1 MSKIVPSYEHI
12 ENLKVK
18 PTEEE
23 LNILNF
29 LREYPDDSLEV
40 YYKPFLNGE
49 KPDIA
54 IIKKNYGVFLITVKD
69 WDLNNYRLVDNSKQK
84 SNLKKIK
91 WFLKEDNTQILS
103 PFSQVEHY
111 KNNIYSFHIE
121 DLAKMKALNSRMY
134 TIVKCGVFFSKA
146 TDYELRKKY
155 GINFDNNNQ
164 KQYIKVLSKDTL
176 NNNNFNDLLNSL
188 GWNKKYQEQL
198 FTEELY
204 KKFVKKFIPPI
215 HYLEEGEDFPIDTRK
230 NRGELFKSSAGS
242 QKIKGVVGSGKT
254 TILAMRAIN
263 AYKRTNKPVL
273 ILTYNIT
280 LKNYI
285 KDKIAKVKAEF
296 PWNNFIVLN
305 YHYFINMQLNK
316 VGIYIIPPP
325 IDYNKEKKEEYFE
338 ENYYSNETLFENH
351 KNELEKY
358 SAIFID
364 EAQDYRYEWFVI
376 LKSFFLEE
384 NGEFVIFCDEKQNI
398 YGRDL
403 DSEKKVK
410 TNIPGKWNKIET
422 LDASYRSNENLVII
436 ADKFQKEFLRN
447 KYEYEKI
454 KSKNQ
459 RLPFEKRI
467 TNYYYI
473 DDKYE
478 HKNDLIANLVINEYN
493 NLSVN
498 SDDVCVLS
506 SFKEDLRYIEYKF
519 RTSFKEDTHT
529 TFLEFEL
536 YNELKEIYSKDGKC
550 EEWWKKFCDEV
561 ERIENAY
568 KFNFK
573 LHSRQIKFS
582 TIHSF
587 KGLESYAVILIIN
600 SKDSEELIYTGIT
613 RARESLIVIN
623 NGNKKYDDFFRKNM
637 QFQHLASIVA

>member
-1 MSKIVPSYEHI
+1 M
-12 ENLKVK
+12 
-18 PTEEE
+18 
-23 LNILNF
+23 
-29 LREYPDDSLEV
+29 
-40 YYKPFLNGE
+40 
-49 KPDIA
+49 
-54 IIKKNYGVFLITVKD
+54 
-69 WDLNNYRLVDNSKQK
+69 
-84 SNLKKIK
+84 
-91 WFLKEDNTQILS
+91 
-103 PFSQVEHY
+103 
-111 KNNIYSFHIE
+111 
-121 DLAKMKALNSRMY
+121 
-134 TIVKCGVFFSKA
+134 
-146 TDYELRKKY
+146 
-155 GINFDNNNQ
+155 
-164 KQYIKVLSKDTL
+164 
-176 NNNNFNDLLNSL
+176 
-188 GWNKKYQEQL
+188 
-198 FTEELY
+198 
-204 KKFVKKFIPPI
+204 
-215 HYLEEGEDFPIDTRK
+215 
-230 NRGELFKSSAGS
+230 
-242 QKIKGVVGSGKT
+242 
-254 TILAMRAIN
+254 
-263 AYKRTNKPVL
+263 
-273 ILTYNIT
+273 
-280 LKNYI
+280 
-285 KDKIAKVKAEF
+285 
-296 PWNNFIVLN
+296 
-305 YHYFINMQLNK
+305 
-316 VGIYIIPPP
+316 
-325 IDYNKEKKEEYFE
+325 
-338 ENYYSNETLFENH
+338 FENH

-536 YNELKEIYSKDGKC
+536 YNELKEIYSKDWKC

-573 LHSRQIKFS
+573 LHSWQIKFS